1 MVPTGSANAA
11 HVASRLPTRRELWFC
26 AQCDCRRKTGAIEYD
41 SRALELIGERTSV
54 EMNQL
59 RWSCQRPPQSNNNR
73 CRFLSV
79 SVSLFAASPVAK
91 AVVAGNGAALGQLG
105 SLPEGW
111 EQAITSAGETYFI
124 NHINRTTS
132 WFDPRIRTY
141 TSFVL
146 PNLCF
151 RFEYDYY
158 YLCCILVRC
167 AVAA

>member
-1 MVPTGSANAA
+1 MPFPVC
-11 HVASRLPTRRELWFC
+11 LCL
-26 AQCDCRRKTGAIEYD
+26 
-41 SRALELIGERTSV
+41 
-54 EMNQL
+54 
-59 RWSCQRPPQSNNNR
+59 
-73 CRFLSV
+73 V
-79 SVSLFAASPVAK
+79 SAASPVAK

-146 PNLCF
+146 PNIRFYVVSNIMLLFLFCF
-151 RFEYDYY
+151 VRF
-158 YLCCILVRC
+158 
-167 AVAA
+167 AVAAQICSVHA